1 MLNHNEVNHPNQN
14 GMNTVKRPIII
25 PAVTLDAEDLRELA
39 AIREQ
44 SQPGQESQPE
54 TLSLAA
60 FVEDFGSGLME
71 AVRSQ
76 NPPIFTGETK
86 PARET
91 LLAGLKRKLFSAQ
104 AKAVHAATTLL
115 CDHDEKSAIINGEM
129 GVGKST
135 VGIAIAALLHQ
146 EGYPRTLILSPPHL
160 VYKWRREILDTVP
173 QAEVVI
179 LNGADTLTTL
189 QRLRQT
195 ADCLPKHPAF
205 YILGRVRLR
214 MGHHWRVAV
223 HPRLAGA
230 ALRTPQKDREAEVH
244 PHYALR
250 QRFAS
255 CPQCMALVKSALGTP
270 LLMQH
275 MPTHRKKSCES
286 CGSPLW
292 TQVHPQSL
300 AGESESSH
308 SVLKTLCQLP
318 GIGKKRAQ
326 QLVGR
331 FGERFLERCLS
342 DNIQQFVQ
350 LMDEK
355 GEFIFSDKQAA
366 QLSRALARTEI
377 TLGQSGYQASEY
389 IKRYLPKGF
398 FSLLIAD
405 EAHDYKSAHSAQGQA
420 MGVLADQVKK
430 IVLLTGTLMGGYAD
444 DLFFLLWRI
453 SPRRMM
459 EDGYRYNTRRSL
471 GSAAM
476 AFLETHGVLKKTFR
490 THKEDGDFRTS
501 KAKRGTMH
509 VTKAPGF
516 GPLGIMQYLL
526 PVTVFIKLRDI
537 DGQVLP
543 PYSEHFL
550 NVTMTEEQAAEYIP
564 LEHKLMGYLRE
575 ALKHGD
581 HSLLGVVINCL
592 LAWPDCCFREE
603 IVRHPRKEIILKKV
617 PVVLNDDPSPKEE
630 AMVQLC
636 LDAKNAGR
644 RTLLYTVYTGTRD
657 TTGRLKS
664 LLERAGL
671 KPAVLRATV
680 AADKREEWIADQVD
694 RDIDVLI
701 CHPELVKTG
710 LDLLAFPT
718 IVFMQTGFSVYTLMQ
733 AARRSWRIGQKQAVE
748 VYFLG
753 YEETAQIRCLSLMAK
768 KIAVTQ
774 STAGTMPESGLDVL
788 NQNADSV
795 EVALAK
801 QLLQDN

>member
-1 MLNHNEVNHPNQN
+1 MLNQSSQNKANVVESLAMHP
-14 GMNTVKRPIII
+14 VKPPIVI
-25 PAVTLDAEDLRELA
+25 PAVTLDEAGIRELA
-39 AIREQ
+39 AIHEKSRQ
-44 SQPGQESQPE
+44 AH
-54 TLSLAA
+54 LSLAK

-71 AVRSQ
+71 AVRTQ

-86 PARET
+86 PEREA

-129 GVGKST
+129 GVGKTT
-135 VGIAIAALLHQ
+135 VGIAIAALLHA
-146 EGYPRTLILSPPHL
+146 EGYPRALILSPPHL
-160 VYKWRREILDTVP
+160 VYKWRREILDTVS

-179 LNGADTLTTL
+179 LNGADTLKQL
-189 QRLRQT
+189 QALRQS
-195 ADCLPKHPAF
+195 ASLKPKNPVF

-214 MGHHWRVAV
+214 LGHHWRVAV
-223 HPRLAGA
+223 QPRLATTT
-230 ALRTPQKDREAEVH
+230 LRTPQGNGEAEVS
-244 PHYALR
+244 PHVPRR
-250 QRFAS
+250 QRLAS
-255 CPQCMALVKSALGTP
+255 CPQCSALVKSTLGTP
-270 LLMQH
+270 LWVEIM
-275 MPTHRKKSCES
+275 TTDRKKSCQS

-292 TQVHPQSL
+292 TQIHPHRGNDD
-300 AGESESSH
+300 ASESSLP
-308 SVLKTLCQLP
+308 VLKTLCQLP
-318 GIGKKRAQ
+318 GIGEKLARKLIA
-326 QLVGR
+326 R

-342 DNIQQFVQ
+342 DNVQQFVQ
-350 LMDEK
+350 LMDEQ
-355 GEFIFSDKQAA
+355 GEFIFSDKQAEK
-366 QLSRALARTEI
+366 LSRALARTEI

-453 SPRRMM
+453 SPRTMI
-459 EDGYRYNTRRSL
+459 EDGYRYNARGSL

-490 THKEDGDFRTS
+490 KSKEDSDFRT
-501 KAKRGTMH
+501 ARGKRETMH

-543 PYSEHFL
+543 PYSEHFV
-550 NVTMTEEQAAEYIP
+550 NVEMTAAQTAEYVP
-564 LEHKLMGYLRE
+564 LERKLMDCLRQ
-575 ALKHGD
+575 ALVSGD
-581 HSLLGVVINCL
+581 HCLLGVVINCL

-603 IVRHPRKEIILKKV
+603 IVRHPRTQSLLKKV
-617 PVVLNDDPSPKEE
+617 PAVLSDDASPKEE
-630 AMVQLC
+630 EMLKLC

-657 TTGRLKS
+657 TAGRLKS

-671 KPAVLRATV
+671 KPAVLRANV
-680 AADKREEWIADQVD
+680 PADRREDWLRHKA
-694 RDIDVLI
+694 
-701 CHPELVKTG
+701 T
-710 LDLLAFPT
+710 
-718 IVFMQTGFSVYTLMQ
+718 
-733 AARRSWRIGQKQAVE
+733 
-748 VYFLG
+748 
-753 YEETAQIRCLSLMAK
+753 
-768 KIAVTQ
+768 
-774 STAGTMPESGLDVL
+774 
-788 NQNADSV
+788 
-795 EVALAK
+795 
-801 QLLQDN
+801 